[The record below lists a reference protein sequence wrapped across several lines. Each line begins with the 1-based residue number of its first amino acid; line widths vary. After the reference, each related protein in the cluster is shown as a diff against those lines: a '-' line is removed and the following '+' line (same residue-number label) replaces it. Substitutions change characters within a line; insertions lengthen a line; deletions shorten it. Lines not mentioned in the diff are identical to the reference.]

1 MGLATAIIALAGK
14 PVGATAISLLVVVGA
29 LQGVKAL
36 LRFINGV
43 YIYFI
48 RPGKDLKKL
57 GEWAVVTGAT
67 DGIGLAY
74 AKHLA
79 KLGDFTSQRIAARFV
94 GSVLYRIRN
103 HIRD

>member
-1 MGLATAIIALAGK
+1 MGLATTIVALAGK

-29 LQGVKAL
+29 LQGIKSL

-79 KLGDFTSQRIAARFV
+79 KLGDSPCSALHQDFPILFNIKNLPYS
-94 GSVLYRIRN
+94 
-103 HIRD
+103 